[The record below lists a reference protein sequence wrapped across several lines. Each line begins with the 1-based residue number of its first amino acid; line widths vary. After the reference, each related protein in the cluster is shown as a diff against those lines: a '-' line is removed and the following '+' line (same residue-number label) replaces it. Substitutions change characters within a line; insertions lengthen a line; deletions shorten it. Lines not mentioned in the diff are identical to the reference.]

1 MGIAQMSRR
10 KAQTMKG
17 SLTAGLLFLGLVLG
31 LSGCVT
37 SVPVEDY
44 TLARAAY
51 EAAKEAEALRYA
63 PALWYNAEQAYRLGQ
78 RAYRERHY
86 DEAEHQF
93 KEAKLAAEKAENA
106 ARIARQ
112 NAGDL

>member
-1 MGIAQMSRR
+1 MRII
-10 KAQTMKG
+10 KG
-17 SLTAGLLFLGLVLG
+17 SLLVGLLF

-51 EAAKEAEALRYA
+51 EAAKDAESLRYA
-63 PALWYNAEQAYRLGQ
+63 PAYWYNAEQSYREGQ
-78 RAYRERHY
+78 RAYKERRY
-86 DEAEHQF
+86 EDAERDF
-93 KEAKLAAEKAENA
+93 KDARAAAEKAENA
-106 ARIARQ
+106 ARLARH